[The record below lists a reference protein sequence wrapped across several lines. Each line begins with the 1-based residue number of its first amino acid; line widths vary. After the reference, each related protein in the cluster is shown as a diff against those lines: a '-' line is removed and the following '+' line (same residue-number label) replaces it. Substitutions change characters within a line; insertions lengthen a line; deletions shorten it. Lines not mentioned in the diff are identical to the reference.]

1 MGNKK
6 NEYQVILSKSEYDD
20 LCAKAD
26 YNVEQIEQKALNL
39 WKWEGRVN
47 LNIDLNLRS
56 ARTDINNYDSYTFD
70 SYAYLSERGKFTIP
84 SELRERLRVIIT
96 GYTKSLMEKS
106 FGEHLTEINNIINL
120 ENQHERMIKRYKIFT
135 LTGWVVGILAILAAA
150 IL

>member
-135 LTGWVVGILAILAAA
+135 LTGWAVGILAVVAAA

>member
-26 YNVEQIEQKALNL
+26 YNAEQIEQKALDK

-56 ARTDINNYDSYTFD
+56 ARTDINNYDSYNFD
-70 SYAYLSERGKFTIP
+70 SYTYLSERGKFTIP
-84 SELRERLRVIIT
+84 SELKERLRVIIT

-135 LTGWVVGILAILAAA
+135 LTGWAVGILAVLTAA